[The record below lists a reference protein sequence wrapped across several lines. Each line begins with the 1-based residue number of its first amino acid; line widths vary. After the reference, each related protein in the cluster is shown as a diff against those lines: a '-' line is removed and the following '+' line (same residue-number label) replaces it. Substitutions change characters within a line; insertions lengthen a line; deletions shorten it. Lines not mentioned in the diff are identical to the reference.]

1 MIINFING
9 GDTTELEEQLS
20 ALTEELTVVEGD
32 YVNLIERSTTDATV
46 PDNTSKIGI
55 YAFKGCKD
63 LTDVVISDSVT
74 SIGSEAFHSCT
85 KLTSVNIPDSVE
97 SIGEKCFNDCSG
109 MTSAVLP
116 DGVSAIT
123 NSLFDGCRNL
133 ETVNIPQGV
142 KDIGSYA
149 FRSCGKLTEITLPDG
164 LTRVRDHAF
173 ESCSGL
179 TGTIV
184 IPSGV
189 TKIENDSFKDCKSIT
204 SLTFP
209 STLTQIADRG
219 FQGCSS
225 LNSITCHA
233 TTAPTVK
240 NNSFSGVSATGTLYI
255 PSGSTYTSWVSA
267 LPTGWTVQ
275 AIVLPQVILS
285 TSAGTITE
293 TFPNDHIPA
302 NQYSGREDIYSITI
316 NNMSMGDNICGWC
329 PNLSAATLNGYGE
342 ITTTSFCD
350 CTSLSEINITG
361 NYTSIGDYVFR
372 DVAASSMTIN
382 VVNLSGTDSVN
393 SPNLLEIELGPNVS
407 FIGSSFFR
415 GSSNVNKII
424 CHATTPPTIEDWALS
439 EFADSG
445 ELWVESGDY
454 SSWFGGTQLP
464 SGWTIHYISK
474 FTPLTSITQMAAEG
488 YIFGKQNG
496 ASTTAVG
503 VSFDAPTSEALWYNY
518 EGVGVSGLN
527 VNIVYD
533 SNQDKAVYKDANT
546 QQELSAA
553 DKAIFEQY
561 FKVTAVKDNDGT
573 TVYLMTEITGTL
585 KDHQT
590 GWATNP
596 ICGDFTN
603 WVVYK

>member
-20 ALTEELTVVEGD
+20 ALTEELTVVKDD
-32 YVNLIERSTTDATV
+32 YVDIIER
-46 PDNTSKIGI
+46 NTLSGGSINFPENVSKIGQFAFYRWSGFTSADI
-55 YAFKGCKD
+55 PEGVTKIAEYSFQGCSGLTSVDIPSGVTEIGGYAFENCRNLVSINFPEG
-63 LTDVVISDSVT
+63 LTKT
-74 SIGSEAFHSCT
+74 GSNVFSNDY
-85 KLTSVNIPDSVE
+85 KLTSV
-97 SIGEKCFNDCSG
+97 
-109 MTSAVLP
+109 VLP
-116 DGVSAIT
+116 
-123 NSLFDGCRNL
+123 NSLTSIEQSLF
-133 ETVNIPQGV
+133 
-142 KDIGSYA
+142 S
-149 FRSCGKLTEITLPDG
+149 
-164 LTRVRDHAF
+164 
-173 ESCSGL
+173 SCSGL
-179 TGTIV
+179 TSLTLGNE
-184 IPSGV
+184 V
-189 TKIENDSFKDCKSIT
+189 TQIKRTAFERCPFSSIT
-204 SLTFP
+204 IPETCTKLEQKTF
-209 STLTQIADRG
+209 G
-219 FQGCSS
+219 GCSN
-225 LNSITCHA
+225 LTSITCKA
-233 TTAPTVK
+233 ATAPTVY
-240 NNSFSGVSATGTLYI
+240 SDTFSGVSATGTLYI
-255 PSGSTYTSWVSA
+255 PSGSTYTTWTNV

-350 CTSLSEINITG
+350 CSNLAEVNITG

-372 DVAASSMTIN
+372 DIAASSITLN
-382 VVNLSGTDSVN
+382 VVNLSGMDSVN
-393 SPNLLEIELGPNVS
+393 SANLLEIELGPNVS

-415 GSSNVNKII
+415 GSSNVNKVI
-424 CHATTPPTIEDWALS
+424 CHATTPPTIEAWSLH
-439 EFADSG
+439 EFAETG
-445 ELWVESGDY
+445 ELWVEGGDY
-454 SSWFGGTQLP
+454 SSWFAPEQLGT
-464 SGWTIHYISK
+464 GWTIHYISK
-474 FTPLTSITQMAAEG
+474 FTPLTSITQMADAG

-518 EGVGVSGLN
+518 EGIGVSGLN

-553 DKAIFEQY
+553 DKALFEQY
-561 FKVTAVKDNDGT
+561 FKVSAAKDNDGT

-585 KDHQT
+585 KDHQA
-590 GWATNP
+590 GWGTNP